1 MTLRRLEA
9 GYDFRL
15 FTTRTVGRSRKRWD
29 TPMNGTHDL
38 SSFLL
43 ASFLLWITPGPD
55 TMFILA
61 RSIALG
67 SRAGALSV
75 LGISTGILIHT
86 AFAAFGLSALLA
98 TSAVAFGLLKLAGA
112 LYLIFLGIQ
121 ALRKKPHDIATPK
134 VEAIGPLRIYR
145 QGVTTNVLNPK
156 IAIFFLAFLPQF
168 VDARIDAGPVPYLLL
183 GGIFVLGGTL
193 WCLGVALCAA
203 KATGAIRKNPQA
215 MVWLERLSGCVY
227 IGLGMN
233 LMRAK
238 PQPA

>member
-1 MTLRRLEA
+1 MT
-9 GYDFRL
+9 
-15 FTTRTVGRSRKRWD
+15 
-29 TPMNGTHDL
+29 GTHDL
-38 SSFLL
+38 PAFLL

-61 RSIALG
+61 RSIGLG

-75 LGISTGILIHT
+75 LGISSGILIHT

-98 TSAVAFGLLKLAGA
+98 TSAVAFSLLKFAGA

-121 ALRKKPHDIATPK
+121 VLRKKPHGMTTPK
-134 VEAIGPLRIYR
+134 VEATDPWRIYR

-156 IAIFFLAFLPQF
+156 AAIFFLAFLPQF
-168 VDARIDAGPVPYLLL
+168 VDARTNPGPVPFLLL

-203 KATGAIRKNPQA
+203 NATRAIRSNQQV

-227 IGLGMN
+227 IGLGLN
-233 LMRAK
+233 LLRAK

>member
-1 MTLRRLEA
+1 MI
-9 GYDFRL
+9 
-15 FTTRTVGRSRKRWD
+15 
-29 TPMNGTHDL
+29 GTHDL
-38 SSFLL
+38 PSFLV

-98 TSAVAFGLLKLAGA
+98 TSTVAFGLLKFAGA

-121 ALRKKPHDIATPK
+121 ALMRKPHGITTPSVDAT
-134 VEAIGPLRIYR
+134 GPWRIYR

-168 VDARIDAGPVPYLLL
+168 VDARTYPGPAPFLLL
-183 GGIFVLGGTL
+183 GGMFVLGGTL

-203 KATGAIRKNPQA
+203 KATRAIRNNPQA

-227 IGLGMN
+227 IGLGLN
-233 LMRAK
+233 LIRAK

>member
-1 MTLRRLEA
+1 MI
-9 GYDFRL
+9 
-15 FTTRTVGRSRKRWD
+15 
-29 TPMNGTHDL
+29 GTHDL
-38 SSFLL
+38 PSFLV

-67 SRAGALSV
+67 SRGGALSV

-86 AFAAFGLSALLA
+86 ALAAFGLSALLA

-121 ALRKKPHDIATPK
+121 ALKRKPHGMTTPSVDAT
-134 VEAIGPLRIYR
+134 GPWRIYR

-168 VDARIDAGPVPYLLL
+168 VDARTYPGPAPFLLL
-183 GGIFVLGGTL
+183 GGMFVLGGTL

-203 KATGAIRKNPQA
+203 KATQAIRNNPQA

-227 IGLGMN
+227 IGLGLN
-233 LMRAK
+233 LIRAK